1 MCLTLFRQLNFF
13 RYIVLKIE
21 NRSSETKAHI
31 LKKPSKIPITTRPHL
46 SINYDLRR
54 DLGVTFVPVRSI
66 LIYVYLEKNI
76 DTFVFS
82 RGIITE
88 ICPHNL
94 SQD

>member
-66 LIYVYLEKNI
+66 LIYVYLEKKMK
-76 DTFVFS
+76 THLFFL
-82 RGIITE
+82 GG
-88 ICPHNL
+88 
-94 SQD
+94 

>member
-13 RYIVLKIE
+13 SYIVLKIE
-21 NRSSETKAHI
+21 NRSSETKAHYQ
-31 LKKPSKIPITTRPHL
+31 KKPSKIPITTRPHL

-66 LIYVYLEKNI
+66 SIYVYLEKNK

-82 RGIITE
+82 RGIIT
-88 ICPHNL
+88 
-94 SQD
+94 